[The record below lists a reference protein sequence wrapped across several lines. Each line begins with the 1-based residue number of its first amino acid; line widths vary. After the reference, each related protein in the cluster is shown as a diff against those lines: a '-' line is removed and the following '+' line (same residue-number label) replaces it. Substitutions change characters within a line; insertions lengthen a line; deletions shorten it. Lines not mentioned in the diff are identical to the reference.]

1 MRSSKEHVLKALL
14 FINLW
19 LQAFDGAATYMG
31 VTIGYGEGNPL
42 VAATFGHIGVG
53 PALFLAKAFACAGLL
68 FIWHYRT
75 RSTLAGPAL
84 AGTAI
89 TYLLASFAPWSVAFA
104 SL

>member
-1 MRSSKEHVLKALL
+1 MRSSKEHILKALL

-19 LQAFDGAATYMG
+19 LQAFDGVATYMG

-53 PALFLAKAFACAGLL
+53 PALCLAKAVACASLL
-68 FIWHYRT
+68 FIWHYRG
-75 RSTLAGPAL
+75 RSALAGPAL

-104 SL
+104 NL

>member
-53 PALFLAKAFACAGLL
+53 PALFLAKAVACTGLL
-68 FIWHYRT
+68 LIWHYRG
-75 RSTLAGPAL
+75 RSSLAGPAL

-89 TYLLASFAPWSVAFA
+89 TYLVASFAPWSVAFA

>member
-19 LQAFDGAATYMG
+19 LQAFDGAATYLG
-31 VTIGYGEGNPL
+31 ITIGYGEGNPL
-42 VAATFGHIGVG
+42 VAASFGHIGVG
-53 PALFLAKAFACAGLL
+53 PALCLAKAVACAGLL
-68 FIWHYRT
+68 FIWHYRG
-75 RSTLAGPAL
+75 RSSLAGPAL

-104 SL
+104 NL

>member
-19 LQAFDGAATYMG
+19 LLAFDGAASYMG
-31 VTIGYGEGNPL
+31 VSIGYGEGYPL

-53 PALFLAKAFACAGLL
+53 PALFLAKAVACTGLL
-68 FIWHYRT
+68 LIWHYRS

-89 TYLLASFAPWSVAFA
+89 TYLVASFAPWSVAFA

>member
-31 VTIGYGEGNPL
+31 VSIGYGEGNPV

-53 PALFLAKAFACAGLL
+53 PRSAREGRRAGCDLALPG
-68 FIWHYRT
+68 
-75 RSTLAGPAL
+75 RSASRPGVG
-84 AGTAI
+84 GTAI